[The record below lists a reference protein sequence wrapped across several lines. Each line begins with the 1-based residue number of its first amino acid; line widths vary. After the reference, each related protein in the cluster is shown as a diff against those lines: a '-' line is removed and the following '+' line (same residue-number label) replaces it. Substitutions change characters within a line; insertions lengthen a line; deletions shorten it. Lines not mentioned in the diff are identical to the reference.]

1 MNTREE
7 LTTGQIAKR
16 YGVPRYQIEYIVESR
31 SIEPARRIGIVR
43 LFSRVSQARIKDAL
57 DVINARKARVA
68 TT

>member
-16 YGVPRYQIEYIVESR
+16 HGVPRYQIEYIIESR
-31 SIEPARRIGIVR
+31 GIEPVRRIGIVR
-43 LFSRVSQARIKDAL
+43 LFSRDAQARIKDAL

>member
-31 SIEPARRIGIVR
+31 GIDPARRIGIVR
-43 LFSRVSQARIKDAL
+43 LFGRDAQARIKDAL